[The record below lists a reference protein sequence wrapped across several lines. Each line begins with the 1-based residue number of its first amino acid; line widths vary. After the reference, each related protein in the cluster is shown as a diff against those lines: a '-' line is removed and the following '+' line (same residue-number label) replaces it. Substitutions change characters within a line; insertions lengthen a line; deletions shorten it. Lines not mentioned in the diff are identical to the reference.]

1 LIAPLASEGASAS
14 AAALTAAAKALSG
27 AKAALL
33 SAPLPLRTQDRL
45 DRQAAYDQTKEEVQK
60 WEPTMKR
67 IREVTP
73 FASLT
78 LTTKLIL
85 F

>member
-1 LIAPLASEGASAS
+1 LSSAKSAP
-14 AAALTAAAKALSG
+14 
-27 AKAALL
+27 L

-45 DRQAAYDQTKEEVQK
+45 DRQAAYEQTKEEVQK

-67 IREVTP
+67 IREVRSFTHLTIK
-73 FASLT
+73 LT
-78 LTTKLIL
+78 L